1 MSAQIGLLE
10 ATSDTHASQG
20 DLRLLQYQSRLAD
33 VLRRLERV
41 DEAEEV
47 IKDALSHL
55 DAKHPQRLKFLCLL
69 ADLQL
74 INYETAIQKRLA
86 AAHESLSCS
95 IENREECQDD
105 ALLNRVTAEYAE
117 EALEADHEV
126 GGTLGEIVLASP
138 PCGSYRKY
146 HDFYLQIFCKAMYTT
161 PASSTD
167 RYNLRLQT
175 LERCYKTIHRHD
187 GEAQGMA
194 TPIGRAMFH

>member
-1 MSAQIGLLE
+1 MRAQIGILE
-10 ATSDTHASQG
+10 AARDTHASQG
-20 DLRLLQYQSRLAD
+20 DTRLLQYQSRLAD

-41 DEAEEV
+41 SEAEDV
-47 IKDALSHL
+47 IKDALSNL
-55 DAKHPQRLKFLCLL
+55 DFEHPQRLKFSCLL

-74 INYETAIQKRLA
+74 IDYETAIQKRLSA
-86 AAHESLSCS
+86 ALKSLSCS
-95 IENREECQDD
+95 IEDTEQCQYD

-126 GGTLGEIVLASP
+126 GGTLREIVVASP

-161 PASSTD
+161 PANSTD

-175 LERCYKTIHRHD
+175 LERCYKTIHGHS
-187 GEAQGMA
+187 GAAQGVA
-194 TPIGRAMFH
+194 TSICHVTSH